1 MGDINMTIDK
11 IYEAIKSETCIKS
24 YQIEKE
30 KADNLTIFDSNLV
43 EFHTGIFQKSF
54 QQIVKAKN

>member
-1 MGDINMTIDK
+1 MTIDE

-43 EFHTGIFQKSF
+43 EFHTGIFQKNF

>member
-1 MGDINMTIDK
+1 MTIDK